1 MVIVKVKKIVLALF
15 LVLFIGLVSVS
26 YISYAVVKKFIFR
39 RVHKQEWL
47 VRNGEFN
54 ALLCNE
60 HGGQPI
66 NFIAADGMKLAGL
79 IFTRP
84 EAKRNF
90 LMCHGYSRS
99 KERLYNLVKLF
110 PDDNI
115 LIFDYRAHGQS
126 QGDFTTIGY
135 YEKDDV
141 IAAFNILQTNEKTKP
156 LPTIGIG
163 VSMGA
168 VSLLGAAAQGLPFKG
183 IVIDSAFK
191 RLDMQLAKMFP
202 EKTGLPL
209 MPFMNF
215 CQKIFE
221 YFSQCCMED
230 VDAHAW
236 AEKLTIPVFVI
247 HSNHDRLA
255 DVNAAHELY
264 AKISGYKKL
273 WIVDNAHHAGV
284 FKLYPQDY
292 VQQVTHFLN
301 SIESIVV

>member
-1 MVIVKVKKIVLALF
+1 MVIVNIKKIILALF
-15 LVLFIGLVSVS
+15 FIFFVALILVS

-47 VRNGEFN
+47 IRNGEFN
-54 ALLCNE
+54 SLLCNE
-60 HGGQPI
+60 HGGRPVA
-66 NFIAADGMKLAGL
+66 FAAQDGMQLAGL
-79 IFTRP
+79 VFIRP
-84 EAKRNF
+84 QAKRNF

-115 LIFDYRAHGQS
+115 LIFDYRAHGES

-135 YEKDDV
+135 HEKNDV
-141 IAAFNILQTNEKTKP
+141 IAAFDLLNSYEKTKS
-156 LPTIGIG
+156 LPTFGIG

-168 VSLLGAAAQGLPFKG
+168 VSLLGAASQGLPFKG

-215 CQKIFE
+215 CQRIFE
-221 YFSQCCMED
+221 YFSQCCMSD

-236 AEKLTIPVFVI
+236 AEKLTIPIFII
-247 HSNHDRLA
+247 HSNHDKLA
-255 DVNAAHELY
+255 DVAAAHELY
-264 AKISGYKKL
+264 SKVPGPKKL
-273 WIVDNAHHAGV
+273 WIVDNAHHAGI
-284 FKLYPQDY
+284 FKLYPQAY
-292 VQQVTHFLN
+292 VREVGLFLD
-301 SIESIVV
+301 SIEV